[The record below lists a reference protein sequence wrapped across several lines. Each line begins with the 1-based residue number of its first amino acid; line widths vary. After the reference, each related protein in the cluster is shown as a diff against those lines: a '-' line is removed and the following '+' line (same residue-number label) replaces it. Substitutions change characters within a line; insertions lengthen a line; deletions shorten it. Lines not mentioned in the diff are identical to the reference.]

1 MVTAERDVGRLDVPE
16 DLVDEVEAQVSWLF
30 WLFSP
35 VTIYWEKRF
44 MKITSPCLGVIGWRL
59 MFDRSWVVSSNPST
73 RRYLDEYF
81 SHLIYFYFVFLK
93 RPKINRTE
101 ATEWPLKTF
110 AWSLFFPGMQG
121 FSRHEARLA
130 LRSVGNVVP
139 AAVRFAQEVRE
150 KKEKLAK
157 EEAERQKK
165 R

>member
-44 MKITSPCLGVIGWRL
+44 MKITSPCLGVIEG
-59 MFDRSWVVSSNPST
+59 DSWKWGCKFESQHQTLPWWIFST
-73 RRYLDEYF
+73 
-81 SHLIYFYFVFLK
+81 LICSYIVFLK

-101 ATEWPLKTF
+101 ATEWPLKNF

-139 AAVRFAQEVRE
+139 SAVRFAQEVRE

>member
-44 MKITSPCLGVIGWRL
+44 MKITSPCLGVIEG
-59 MFDRSWVVSSNPST
+59 DSWKRGCKFESQHQTLPWWIFST
-73 RRYLDEYF
+73 
-81 SHLIYFYFVFLK
+81 LICSYIVFLK